1 MKYKLLIL
9 IGISS
14 ILSASEIKGYSI
26 FNYDNNAFS
35 IDRAYFQY
43 TDDISDE
50 LFFKLRYDV
59 GRDSDENGDTKLS
72 TYLKNAYV
80 DWKVD
85 NIGKLSFGLLST
97 ISYSIQENTWGYRFI
112 SKSSIDKAGFIT
124 TADFGVGFS
133 KKYGEFD
140 LNIQLL
146 NGEGFKKQDSD
157 EKIKTY
163 IRLMKGESNL
173 SKNDGI
179 NYGIILTSYEGVDGD
194 EDNENLFGVFTGWSK
209 DKLRL
214 GLEYYTFE
222 SWHTNTNMLET
233 ELLTS
238 INANYTINGNF
249 DIFMRHYM
257 LETDG
262 LDDTDSAET
271 LIGAVW
277 NPTKGLYIAPNV
289 AVNDDLEDYRL
300 TFMFKY

>member
-97 ISYSIQENTWGYRFI
+97 ISYSIQEKTWGYRFI
-112 SKSSIDKAGFIT
+112 SKSSLDEAGFIT

-140 LNIQLL
+140 LNVQLL
-146 NGEGFKKQDSD
+146 NGEGYKKQDSD

-194 EDNENLFGVFTGWSK
+194 DDNESLFGVFTGWSK

-214 GLEYYTFE
+214 GFEYYTFE
-222 SWHTNTNMLET
+222 SWHTNTSMLET

-238 INANYTINGNF
+238 INANYTINENF

-257 LETDG
+257 TAIDVW
-262 LDDTDSAET
+262 TNSTAET
-271 LIGAVW
+271 LIGGVW

-289 AVNDDLEDYRL
+289 EVNDDLEDYRL

>member
-97 ISYSIQENTWGYRFI
+97 ISYSIQEKTWGYRFI

-146 NGEGFKKQDSD
+146 NGEGYKKQDSD

-194 EDNENLFGVFTGWSK
+194 EDNENLFGIFSGWSK
-209 DKLRL
+209 DRLRL
-214 GLEYYTFE
+214 GFEYYTFE

-262 LDDTDSAET
+262 VDDTDSSET
-271 LIGAVW
+271 LIGGVW

>member
-26 FNYDNNAFS
+26 FNYNNNAFS

-59 GRDSDENGDTKLS
+59 GIDSDEDGDTKLS

-97 ISYSIQENTWGYRFI
+97 ISYSVQENTWGYRFI

-194 EDNENLFGVFTGWSK
+194 EDNENLFGIFSGWSK
-209 DKLRL
+209 DRLRL
-214 GLEYYTFE
+214 GFEYYTFE
-222 SWHTNTNMLET
+222 SWYTNTNMLET